1 MKDLNIDIET
11 YSTESI
17 KDVGLFKYVRDPQF
31 EILLFAYSIDFGEVE
46 IIDLAQGEEIPDEI
60 IAAMKDDTVIKHAY
74 NASFEYHALKRG
86 GYNVGSRR
94 GWRCTMFHAMYLGYP
109 GGLDKT
115 GNAIGLPQDKKKD
128 SAGKA
133 LIRYFSMPCKP
144 TKANGKRTRNL
155 PHHDIDKWNL
165 FKEYCC
171 QDVVAEMEIYNR
183 VSLFPVPDR
192 EQLIWELSDE
202 MNEMGV
208 KVDSDMVK
216 GALQI
221 DEELTNNLVL
231 RATEITGLKNVNS
244 TGQVKEWLIN
254 SVGEDVKDTT
264 KATVSDLLARE
275 DISDN
280 VREFLEIRQELA
292 KTSVTKYA
300 KMKDCKCDDD
310 RVRGL
315 LQCYGANR
323 TGRWAGRL
331 VQVQN
336 LPRNYI
342 KNLKLARDVI
352 QDGDLELLQMLFG
365 NASDT
370 LSQLIRTA
378 FIPEDRRRFVVA
390 DYSAI
395 EARVVAWLAGEEWVN
410 QVFATH
416 GKIYEATASQ
426 MFGVPLDLIKKGNP
440 EYELRQRGKVATL
453 ALGYQGGV
461 SALVAMGADKM
472 GLTQQE
478 MEDIVE
484 RWRSANPNIKS
495 FWYDLQNACIRAIN
509 SGQTQF
515 VRCLEINFEG
525 EGIYGQTFLT
535 IKLPSGRKLY
545 YPGAHLNIN
554 RFDKPAVHFKSLSG
568 VKWVNESTYGG
579 KLTENVVQAIARDCL
594 AELLIALKARLKYP
608 VVMHIHDEVVIEAGE
623 DLSVDEVCEIMAEP
637 IEWAPGLIL
646 KGAGFETEF
655 YMKD

>member
-1 MKDLNIDIET
+1 MRDLNIDIET

-31 EILLFAYSIDFGEVE
+31 EILLFAYSIDFGEVK
-46 IIDLAQGEEIPDEI
+46 IVDLAQGEKIPDEI
-60 IAAMKDDTVIKHAY
+60 IQAMRDDTVIKHAY
-74 NASFEYHALKRG
+74 NASFEYHALKCG
-86 GYNVGSRR
+86 GYDVGSRS

-109 GGLDKT
+109 AGLSAT
-115 GNAIGLPQDKKKD
+115 GNAIGLPLDKKKL
-128 SAGKA
+128 SIGTA
-133 LIRYFSMPCKP
+133 LIRCFSIPCKP
-144 TKANGKRTRNL
+144 TKTNSKRTRNL
-155 PHHDIDKWNL
+155 PHHDINKWNL

-202 MNEMGV
+202 MNELGV

-221 DEELTNNLVL
+221 NEELTDDLIK
-231 RATEITGLKNVNS
+231 RATEITGLKNVKS
-244 TGQVKEWLIN
+244 TSQVKEWLIN
-254 SVGEDVKDTT
+254 NVGDEVKDTT

-275 DISDN
+275 DISDD
-280 VREFLEIRQELA
+280 VREFLKIRQELA

-300 KMKDCKCDDD
+300 KMRECKCEDD

-342 KNLKLARDVI
+342 TNLELARDII
-352 QDGDLELLQMLFG
+352 QDADLEMLQILFG
-365 NASDT
+365 DVSDT

-378 FIPEDRRRFVVA
+378 FIAEEGKKFIVS

-410 QVFATH
+410 KVFATH

-426 MFGVPLDLIKKGNP
+426 MFNVPIGKIKKGSP

-472 GLTQQE
+472 GLSQHE
-478 MEDIVE
+478 MEDIVQ

-495 FWYDLQNACIRAIN
+495 FWYDLQNACIKAIN
-509 SGQTQF
+509 SCQTQY
-515 VRCLEINFEG
+515 VKCLEINYEC
-525 EGIYGQTFLT
+525 EGIYGQSFLT

-545 YPGAHLNIN
+545 YPGAYLSLNQ
-554 RFDKPAVHFKSLSG
+554 FDKQAVHFKSMSG

-594 AELLIALKARLKYP
+594 AELLIILKKRLKYP
-608 VVMHIHDEVVIEAGE
+608 VVMHIHDEVVIESGE
-623 DLSVDEVCEIMAEP
+623 DLTVEEVCNIMAEP
-637 IEWAPGLIL
+637 IRWAPGLTL
-646 KGAGFETEF
+646 KGAGFETRF